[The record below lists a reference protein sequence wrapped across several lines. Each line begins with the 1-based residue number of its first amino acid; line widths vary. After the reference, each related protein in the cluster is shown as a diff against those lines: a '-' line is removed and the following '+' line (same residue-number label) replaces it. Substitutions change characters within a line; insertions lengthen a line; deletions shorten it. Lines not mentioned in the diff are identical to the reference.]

1 MKQIKIALIGAGNRG
16 IAYTNNMAELGKEY
30 FDVIAV
36 CDPDEKVRNIIKEK
50 HGISDDMCF
59 ESYDEFFSKGKIADA
74 VIVATMDDL
83 HLDPTLKAI
92 DLGYDIL
99 MEKPVCP
106 NAEDCV
112 KIANAAKEKKVK
124 ILVCHV
130 LRYTPFFSMLKN
142 MIDEDKLGEVQAIH
156 HIECVGNLHQ
166 AHSFVRGNWHNS
178 KESSCMILQKCC
190 HDLDIIQYLIG
201 DKCKKISSFGSLSY
215 FKKENAPE
223 GAPLR
228 CTDGCPHADTC
239 MYNAIEIYVRNPLNL
254 WYKGAAT
261 KSIEYSDEEMMEFLK
276 TSDYGKCV
284 YHSDNDVVDRQ
295 VVNLE
300 FEKGAVATLSMN
312 AFNHA
317 GRFIRIMGT
326 KGEIYGDM
334 NANTIEYFDFN
345 TRKTNTIDLKSEEF
359 VSFYD
364 KLAGHGGGDMGIVK
378 SLYKYLT
385 GEIDKKNLSEIGVS
399 VENHLLSFAAEKA
412 RVEERIIKMDE
423 YKKELGLNNF

>member
-1 MKQIKIALIGAGNRG
+1 MKQIKVAVIGGGNRG
-16 IAYTNNMAELGKEY
+16 RTYTDRMKELGKDY
-30 FDVIAV
+30 YDVIAI
-36 CDPDEKVRNIIKEK
+36 CDPDINMINQFKDKHDIKDE
-50 HGISDDMCF
+50 MCF
-59 ESYDEFFSKGKIADA
+59 TDYNDFFKKGKIADC
-74 VIVATMDDL
+74 VLVATMDDL
-83 HLDPTLKAI
+83 HIDPALKAI
-92 DLGYDIL
+92 ELGYDIL
-99 MEKPVCP
+99 LEKPVCP

-112 KIANAAKEKKVK
+112 KIANAAKEKGVK

-130 LRYTPFFSMLKN
+130 LRYTPFFSMIKN
-142 MIDEDKLGEVQAIH
+142 LIDEGKVGEVQAIH

-178 KESSCMILQKCC
+178 KKSSCMILQKCC

-215 FKKENAPE
+215 FKEENAPE

-228 CTDGCPHADTC
+228 CADGCPHADTC
-239 MYNAIEIYVRNPLNL
+239 IYNAVDIYVKNPHNL
-254 WYKGAAT
+254 WYKGAA
-261 KSIEYSDEEMMEFLK
+261 IRNMDLSDEEMMEFLR

-284 YHSDNDVVDRQ
+284 FRSDNDVVDRQ

-317 GRFIRIMGT
+317 GRFIRVMGT

-334 NANTIEYFDFN
+334 NANTVQYFEFQ
-345 TRKTNTIDLKSEEF
+345 TRETIKYDLKSDEF
-359 VSFYD
+359 SSFYD
-364 KLAGHGGGDMGIVK
+364 KFSGHGGGDMGIVK
-378 SLYKYLT
+378 ALYKYLT
-385 GEIDKKNLSEIGVS
+385 GEIGAEGLSEIGVS

-423 YKKELGLNNF
+423 YKKELGLKI